1 VAAGFEGDGLSSA
14 AIMAFPVCDSD
25 HKAVS
30 GTGDAAAVMEGPAP
44 LARLFEAQPA
54 FEERAAGAAP
64 LVERWAWD
72 SSGTQHF
79 ESDRLPL
86 MRELSG
92 THPPVL
98 QDAPPPG
105 GAHIAYGFDGGE
117 RCIVAEAHRPESS
130 TERVL
135 RRAEYIEHEAD
146 RRLLVRYERDY
157 DWQLLSV
164 RIQRFDGDDLIL
176 QESHD
181 RFGGYSA
188 VAYRYIAHRPVARI
202 RYSWHADSPESIEEV
217 IRDAAGAVTMVKA
230 GDRVTWQ
237 RASGDQPAT
246 ADDAVAAL
254 VAELGG
260 AVEQFGAMSPW
271 LVWLRH
277 REDSPYWGDAGWPR
291 LAVASQ
297 SDRARLVDRAA
308 ASDWRTAWDSLDWAA
323 DDEEPMPSA
332 EAQALLDRLDGAVPI
347 EQVGSVLRQV
357 AQRLGDRAQPAAI
370 YVAVDSDL
378 QAIDEALAA
387 LPADQRHEVA
397 QAGMDPAT

>member
-1 VAAGFEGDGLSSA
+1 
-14 AIMAFPVCDSD
+14 
-25 HKAVS
+25 
-30 GTGDAAAVMEGPAP
+30 
-44 LARLFEAQPA
+44 LFEAQPA
-54 FEERAAGAAP
+54 FEERAAAAAP
-64 LVERWAWD
+64 LVEGWAWNCSD
-72 SSGTQHF
+72 DQHF
-79 ESDRLPL
+79 ESDWRPL

-98 QDAPPPG
+98 QDAPPPRG
-105 GAHIAYGFDGGE
+105 HYIAYGFDCGG
-117 RCIVAEAHRPESS
+117 RCIVAEKHRQASR
-130 TERVL
+130 TEWVL
-135 RRAEYIEHEAD
+135 QRAEYIEHEPD
-146 RRLLVRYERDY
+146 ERLLVRYEREY

-176 QESHD
+176 QEAHD
-181 RFGGYSA
+181 RYAGYWA
-188 VAYRYIAHRPVARI
+188 IAYRYVAHRPVARI
-202 RYSWHADSPESIEEV
+202 SYSRQADSPESIEEV
-217 IRDAAGAVTMVKA
+217 SRDAAGAVTMVKA

-260 AVEQFGAMSPW
+260 AVEQFEAMSPW
-271 LVWLRH
+271 LIWLRH

-308 ASDWRTAWDSLDWAA
+308 TSDWRTAWDSLDWAV

-332 EAQALLDRLDGAVPI
+332 ETQALLDRLDGAVPI

-357 AQRLGDRAQPAAI
+357 AQRLGDRARPAAI

-378 QAIDEALAA
+378 QAIDDALAA
-387 LPADQRHEVA
+387 LSADQRHELV
-397 QAGMDPAT
+397 QAGMDSAT